1 MRMIEP
7 KTSPLERHGL
17 IQVGGEPATLLGAD
31 LHAGDRAPDFIVHR
45 QDWQP
50 LQALAATR
58 GLVRIIA
65 AVPSLDTPICDLET
79 RTFNKRAAD
88 LGPDVRILV
97 ISTDLPYA
105 QKRWCGSAGV
115 DQVTTLSDHM
125 TGEFGVRYGC
135 LIKERRI
142 LRRATFVVD
151 RNDTI
156 VYAVYTAKLG
166 DEPDYDAILDAA
178 RLALQ
183 AELREEQ
190 G

>member
-1 MRMIEP
+1 MTP
-7 KTSPLERHGL
+7 SPTVPAERIGL
-17 IQVGGEPATLLGAD
+17 LQVGGKPATIVGAD
-31 LHAGDRAPDFIVHR
+31 LHAGDRAPEFAAHT
-45 QDWQP
+45 QEWQW
-50 LQALAATR
+50 LEALAATR
-58 GLVRIIA
+58 GTVRIIA
-65 AVPSLDTPICDLET
+65 ALPSLDTPVCDLET
-79 RTFNKRAAD
+79 RTFNKRAAE

-125 TGEFGVRYGC
+125 TAEFGVRYGC

-151 RNDTI
+151 RSDTI
-156 VYAVYTAKLG
+156 VYAAYTAKLG
-166 DEPDYDAILDAA
+166 DEPEYDAILDAA
-178 RLALQ
+178 RQALEPQ
-183 AELREEQ
+183 PHRTQ

>member
-1 MRMIEP
+1 MTTP
-7 KTSPLERHGL
+7 TAVPAERIGL
-17 IQVGGEPATLLGAD
+17 LQVGGKPATIVGDD
-31 LHAGDRAPDFIVHR
+31 LHAGEHAPEFTAHT

-50 LQALAATR
+50 IEALAATS
-58 GLVRIIA
+58 GSVRIIA
-65 AVPSLDTPICDLET
+65 ALPSLDTPVCDLET
-79 RTFNKRAAD
+79 RTFNKRAAE

-97 ISTDLPYA
+97 VSTDLPYT

-125 TGEFGVRYGC
+125 TAEFGVRYGC

-151 RNDTI
+151 RSDKI
-156 VYAVYTAKLG
+156 VYAAYTARLG
-166 DEPDYDAILDAA
+166 DEPDYDAILNAA
-178 RLALQ
+178 RHALQ
-183 AELREEQ
+183 GKPRANQ